1 MSIKIHHGP
10 NGSYK
15 TSGAI
20 QDDAVPA
27 LKEGR
32 LIITNVRGFTL
43 ERVLQAMPDLPESVD
58 IINLDLEQ
66 QADMERMRTWFQW
79 APRGAFIIFDETQL
93 VFPKAWR
100 ERDLERFDFPGGS
113 EAAQAADRPMN
124 WLDGWTRH
132 RHWNWDVV
140 LTTPNISYIRDD
152 IRMTCEMAYKH
163 SNLAVIGIKGRYKE
177 AQHDA
182 QLNRPPAEGT
192 IIEYKRIKQDTFRL
206 YQSTATGKTQDTKAG
221 KSLLKSPKLLFLL
234 AFIACLFVALLSLGT
249 PKFGAPSSAQT
260 PAPDAAPAAAPG
272 VANPALSADTRT
284 DPTDDLLVNQPPD
297 VLAGELNHP
306 FAPRTFAVRAL
317 MTTQAEGKP
326 RELGLFDVIDS
337 DGQVL
342 GQSLAEL
349 RQLGYLVRILSPCM
363 AYISHPMGY
372 SAHVMC
378 RGRPQQRDNS
388 GNRQA
393 ANGISAA
400 ASIRSDSSSPLPS
413 IRSPVP
419 VTVIPDNEYPA
430 RPWR

>member
-43 ERVLQAMPDLPESVD
+43 ERVLQVMPDLPESVD

-132 RHWNWDVV
+132 RHWNWDIV

-163 SNLAVIGIKGRYKE
+163 SNLAVIGISGRYKE

-192 IIEYKRIKQDTFRL
+192 IIEYKRIKPDTFKL

-221 KSLLKSPKLLFLL
+221 KSLFKSPKLLFLL
-234 AFIACLFVALLSLGT
+234 VFIAGLIVALLSLGT
-249 PKFGAPSSAQT
+249 PKFGAPAGAKA
-260 PAPDAAPAAAPG
+260 PAPVPAQNPPPSALAAPPASDSPG
-272 VANPALSADTRT
+272 ASHRNP
-284 DPTDDLLVNQPPD
+284 LVNQPPNLL
-297 VLAGELNHP
+297 VGELNHP
-306 FAPRTFAVRAL
+306 FAPRTFAVRAI
-317 MTTQAEGKP
+317 MVTERDGK
-326 RELGLFDVIDS
+326 RLELGQFDVIDS
-337 DGQVL
+337 DGNAL
-342 GQSLAEL
+342 RQSLADL
-349 RQLGYLVRILSPCM
+349 RQLGYLVRILGNCVVR
-363 AYISHPMGY
+363 ITHPLGY
-372 SAHVMC
+372 SATALC
-378 RGRPQQRDNS
+378 PGRPTQQVPEALS
-388 GNRQA
+388 APLTAQIQPATTSPPKAPA
-393 ANGISAA
+393 AVSVN
-400 ASIRSDSSSPLPS
+400 
-413 IRSPVP
+413 
-419 VTVIPDNEYPA
+419 VIPDSEYSS

>member
-15 TSGAI
+15 TCGAI

-43 ERVLQAMPDLPESVD
+43 ERVLQVMPDLPEWVD

-192 IIEYKRIKQDTFRL
+192 IIEYKRIKPDTFRL
-206 YQSTATGKTQDTKAG
+206 YQSTATGKAQDTKAG

-249 PKFGAPSSAQT
+249 PKFGSPGGAQ
-260 PAPDAAPAAAPG
+260 APAKSAVPAASPG
-272 VANPALSADTRT
+272 VASPALPPDTRT
-284 DPTDDLLVNQPPD
+284 DPAGDLLVNEPPD

-306 FAPRTFAVRAL
+306 YAPRTFAVRAV
-317 MTTQAEGKP
+317 MVANVDGQI
-326 RELGLFDVIDS
+326 RELGQFDVIDA
-337 DGQVL
+337 DGQIL
-342 GQSLAEL
+342 RQSLGEL
-349 RQLGYLVRILSPCM
+349 RNLGYLVRILGPCVVH
-363 AYISHPMGY
+363 ISHPMGY
-372 SAHVMC
+372 VATALC
-378 RGRPQQRDNS
+378 PGRPQQRDAS
-388 GNRQA
+388 GTRQDL
-393 ANGISAA
+393 NGISAA
-400 ASIRSDSSSPLPS
+400 AAIGSTGTSKPPPTVSALPVNV
-413 IRSPVP
+413 VP
-419 VTVIPDNEYPA
+419 NSEYAA

>member
-43 ERVLQAMPDLPESVD
+43 ERVLQVMPDLPESVD

-234 AFIACLFVALLSLGT
+234 VFIACLFVALLSLGT
-249 PKFGAPSSAQT
+249 PNFGAPSRAQA
-260 PAPDAAPAAAPG
+260 PALDAAPAAAPG
-272 VANPALSADTRT
+272 VANPALPADTRT
-284 DPTDDLLVNQPPD
+284 DPADDLLVNQPPD

-317 MTTQAEGKP
+317 MTAQAEGKT

-342 GQSLAEL
+342 GQTLADL

-363 AYISHPMGY
+363 AHISHPMGY
-372 SAHVMC
+372 SGHVMC

-388 GNRQA
+388 GNRQV

-400 ASIRSDSSSPLPS
+400 ASIRSDSSSPLS
-413 IRSPVP
+413 STRSSVP
-419 VTVIPDNEYPA
+419 VTVIPDNEYPS